1 MSHCWS
7 MAALV
12 GMLILLLFAAGV
24 FAVILLLVVPVAFGG
39 LWLQRHRSAQHGA
52 APAERLVV
60 VPQDTG
66 QHQVR
71 AA

>member
-1 MSHCWS
+1 

-12 GMLILLLFAAGV
+12 GMLTLALFAAGV

-39 LWLQRHRSAQHGA
+39 LWLQRHRDAQHA
-52 APAERLVV
+52 VVPAERLVV
-60 VPQDTG
+60 VPQATE